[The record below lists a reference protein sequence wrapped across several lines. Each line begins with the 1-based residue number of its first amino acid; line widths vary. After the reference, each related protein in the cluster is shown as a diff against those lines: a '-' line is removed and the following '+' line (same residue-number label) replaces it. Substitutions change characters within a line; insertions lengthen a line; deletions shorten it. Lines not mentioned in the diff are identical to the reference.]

1 MTNKQ
6 AAIKIIR
13 KLRRSGF
20 EALLAGGCVRDMLLR
35 RPAKDYDVATNAR
48 PADVIRLFN
57 RTLKVGA
64 KFGVIMVLINEH
76 QIEVA
81 TFRTET
87 GYHDGRHPTSVK
99 FSTAAQDASRR
110 DFTINGMF
118 YDPVDKKII
127 DYVDGR
133 KDLAKGFIRT
143 IGDARQRFKEDYL
156 RMLRAIRFSTQLAF
170 NIVPDTWSAI
180 CDNARYISRISGER
194 IAMELEAILTNPGR
208 ENGTRQLVRCGLAEI
223 IFPDFTT
230 ERSKFGTEVL
240 SRLPKKVDFELA
252 VAALFA
258 GCDTDYT
265 TEKCAVLKPSKSRR
279 RHIKFL
285 LANRGKL
292 LDFEMPLAHLKIIL
306 SEPYF
311 WDLYELQ
318 AAIQKVNKESL
329 SPLLKTRRRARTL
342 VGKQLRPKPLLNG
355 HDLIQLGAV
364 PGPQVGHLA
373 QELYIVQLSE
383 EVKTAEQARQ
393 WVRKWLRRHNQI
405 ED

>member
-13 KLRRSGF
+13 QLRHNSF

-35 RPAKDYDVATNAR
+35 RPAKDYDVATNAC
-48 PADVIRLFN
+48 PADVVRLFR
-57 RTLKVGA
+57 RTLKLGA
-64 KFGVIMVLINEH
+64 KFGVIMVLIDAH

-118 YDPVDKKII
+118 YDPIDKKII
-127 DYVDGR
+127 DYVNGR
-133 KDLAKGFIRT
+133 KDLAKGLIRT
-143 IGDARQRFKEDYL
+143 IGDARQRFNEDYL

-170 NIVPDTWSAI
+170 DIESNTWSAI
-180 CDNARYISRISGER
+180 CNNAKYITRISGER
-194 IAMELEAILTNPGR
+194 IAMELEAILTNPDR
-208 ENGTRQLVRCGLAEI
+208 KNGARKLVRCGLAEI
-223 IFPDFTT
+223 IFPDLTT
-230 ERSKFGTEVL
+230 ELSKFGIDVL
-240 SRLPKKVDFELA
+240 TRLPKKVDFELA

-258 GCDTDYT
+258 GCATDYA
-265 TEKCAVLKPSKSRR
+265 TEKCAALKPSKSRR

-292 LDFEMPLAHLKIIL
+292 LDSGIPLAQLKMIL
-306 SEPYF
+306 AEPYF

-318 AAIQKVNKESL
+318 AAIQKTNKESL
-329 SPLLKTRRRARTL
+329 GPLLKTRRRARVL
-342 VGKQLRPKPLLNG
+342 AGKELRPKPLLNG
-355 HDLIQLGAV
+355 HELIRLGAV
-364 PGPQVGHLA
+364 PGPQVGQLA
-373 QELYIVQLSE
+373 QELYIVQLAE
-383 EVKTAEQARQ
+383 EVQTAEQARQ
-393 WVRKWLRRHNQI
+393 WIRKWLRKHNQI
-405 ED
+405 ER

>member
-13 KLRRSGF
+13 QLRRNAF
-20 EALLAGGCVRDMLLR
+20 EALLAGGCVRDMLLHR
-35 RPAKDYDVATNAR
+35 RAKDYDVATNAH
-48 PADVIRLFN
+48 PADVIRLFK

-99 FSTAAQDASRR
+99 FSTAAQDAGRR

-118 YDPVDKKII
+118 YDPIEKKII
-127 DYVDGR
+127 DYVNGK
-133 KDLAKGFIRT
+133 KDLAKGLIRT
-143 IGDARQRFKEDYL
+143 IGDARQRFNEDYL

-170 NIVPDTWSAI
+170 DIEQATWSAI
-180 CDNARYISRISGER
+180 CDKAKYITGISGER
-194 IAMELEAILTNPGR
+194 IVMELEVILTNPGR
-208 ENGTRQLVRCGLAEI
+208 NTGVQKLINCGLAEI
-223 IFPDFTT
+223 IFPGFTT
-230 ERSKFGTEVL
+230 ERSKFGIEVL
-240 SRLPKKVDFELA
+240 ARLPKKVDFELA

-258 GCDTDYT
+258 GCDTDFA
-265 TEKCAVLKPSKSRR
+265 TEKCAVLKPSKARR

-292 LDFEMPLAHLKIIL
+292 LDFRMSLAQLKMIL
-306 SEPYF
+306 AEPYF

-318 AAIQKVNKESL
+318 ATIQKANRESL
-329 SPLLKTRRRARTL
+329 RPLLKTRRRARTL
-342 VGKQLRPKPLLNG
+342 AGKDLRPRPLLNG
-355 HDLIQLGAV
+355 HELIQLGAV
-364 PGPQVGHLA
+364 PGPQVGQLA
-373 QELYIVQLSE
+373 QELYIVQLAE
-383 EVKTAEQARQ
+383 EIQTPAQARQ
-393 WVRKWLRRHNQI
+393 WVRKWLQRHSQLGG
-405 ED
+405 